1 MAERLIPI
9 RIFANALVSG
19 LASGV
24 ESSAVRLDRD
34 VIRLESITFLLSSP
48 TSTPDVGF
56 HYKISRN
63 NADWGSYADNAA
75 LLASTLSLTSPQLPN
90 ALAMPTALAPYIMFL
105 VSGVTSNPTDT
116 RCDADVWLRMS

>member
-1 MAERLIPI
+1 MAERLVSI
-9 RIFANALVSG
+9 RIFDNARISG
-19 LASGV
+19 LTSGV

-34 VIRLESITFLLSSP
+34 VIRLESLTFLVSSP

-56 HYKISRN
+56 FYKISPN

-90 ALAMPTALAPYIMFL
+90 AVAMPTALTPYIKFL
-105 VSGVTSNPTDT
+105 CSGVTSNPIDT
-116 RCDADVWLRMS
+116 RCNADVWLRMS